1 MSLTN
6 RILTAALT
14 AVLAGGPALLPAQT
28 PQEGQDKVVLRF
40 GPAEGTRLNY
50 SLSSI
55 VNVEGKN
62 FMGVNLNLDADS
74 RGEIRF
80 LAKTSP
86 RDTVRADLTSPG
98 IDVNIRLPEKT
109 ITQKLG
115 TTGGEAL
122 EVVFNRTGKVES
134 IRNPEVLGD
143 GNPFNISIPQILRD
157 YFPAFPSEPVGRGE
171 SWLESRRLTIP
182 FQGLE
187 LQVNLSITYTLDD
200 IYPGNDGRVALISA
214 VYKVSV
220 SGSRDLGGTQ
230 GIFEG
235 QGQGTGALQVEI
247 DKGWFSQYRVD
258 FDTDAAFVMKNGDK
272 RLAEFPFKFSAF
284 AEVILLMAQEPTPVI
299 R

>member
-6 RILTAALT
+6 RILTAALA
-14 AVLAGGPALLPAQT
+14 AVLAGGPALLSAQT
-28 PQEGQDKVVLRF
+28 TQEGQDKVSLRF

-80 LAKTSP
+80 LSKVSP

-98 IDVNIRLPEKT
+98 IDVNIRLPDKT
-109 ITQKLG
+109 LSQKLG

-143 GNPFNISIPQILRD
+143 GNPFNISIPQLLRD
-157 YFPAFPSEPVGRGE
+157 YFPVFPSEPVGRGE
-171 SWLESRRLTIP
+171 SWVETRRLTIP

-187 LQVNLSITYTLDD
+187 LQVNLGITYTLDD

-235 QGQGTGALQVEI
+235 QGEGTGALQVEI

-258 FDTDAAFVMKNGDK
+258 FTTDAAFVMKNKDK

-284 AEVILLMAQEPTPVI
+284 AEVVLLMAQEPQPII